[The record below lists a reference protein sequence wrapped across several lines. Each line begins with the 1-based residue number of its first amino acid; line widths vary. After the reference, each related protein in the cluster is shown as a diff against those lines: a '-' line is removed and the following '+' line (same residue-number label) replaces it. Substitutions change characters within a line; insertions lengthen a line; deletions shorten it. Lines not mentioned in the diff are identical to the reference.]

1 MLHRLS
7 YSDLNIKPDQ
17 SNSYNFAKTLFGED
31 NRLNISSSKSA
42 PNPLAI
48 ALFCTKNNRKM
59 LFGKKIANFSNLVF
73 CDSLKYI
80 QTYVGICLASNSV
93 LLLNDK
99 KLAVQHSESTLKED
113 LRNAEHLIILS
124 VDKFENPSGFKVWLI
139 NNFNFLL
146 FPGISLIIFRH

>member
-1 MLHRLS
+1 MQLHFNGNPHIAWLYTFLLHRLS

-80 QTYVGICLASNSV
+80 QTDVGICRASNSV
-93 LLLNDK
+93 LLFRK
-99 KLAVQHSESTLKED
+99 HIKRRSEKCWTFDHTLLWTNLKIQVV
-113 LRNAEHLIILS
+113 LR
-124 VDKFENPSGFKVWLI
+124 FGW
-139 NNFNFLL
+139 
-146 FPGISLIIFRH
+146 